1 MGPIISTRENI
12 EIENSIK
19 YFLIQRFASVIF
31 LLRFFFLE
39 MIIRTLN
46 IFILKTRS
54 LKILFILSSIQ
65 KFIPLVILNN
75 IIYNYLVFYIMVFL
89 NLILLV
95 YILFSTI
102 SLNKIL
108 ALSSILNIV

>member
-1 MGPIISTRENI
+1 MIWIRLELNILRFLPIISTRENI

-46 IFILKTRS
+46 IL
-54 LKILFILSSIQ
+54 
-65 KFIPLVILNN
+65 
-75 IIYNYLVFYIMVFL
+75 
-89 NLILLV
+89 
-95 YILFSTI
+95 
-102 SLNKIL
+102 
-108 ALSSILNIV
+108 